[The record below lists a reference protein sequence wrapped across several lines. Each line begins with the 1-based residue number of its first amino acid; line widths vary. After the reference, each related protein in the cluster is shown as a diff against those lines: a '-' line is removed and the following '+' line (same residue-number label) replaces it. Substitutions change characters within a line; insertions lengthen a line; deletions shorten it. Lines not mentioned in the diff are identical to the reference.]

1 MACTCDLVLS
11 GVVGQSAAH
20 IHGPASYTGTGDVIV
35 PLPVGSFSKFMVSFT
50 LAQSAAVVTEQSY
63 FNVHTA
69 AFLSGEIRGQI
80 IQGLPGWF
88 HARA

>member
-1 MACTCDLVLS
+1 MLS

-20 IHGPASYTGTGDVIV
+20 IHGPASYTGTGDEIV

-50 LAQSAAVVTEQSY
+50 VPQSEVQSY
-63 FNVHTA
+63 FNVRTA
-69 AFLSGEIRGQI
+69 AFPSGEIRGQI
-80 IQGLPGWF
+80 IEGLPGWF